1 MKNLNKLSV
10 ALMLALGTTFGMT
23 SCGDAAIEES
33 ATELTPAIEEVDAEE
48 VDAEEVVVEEVVVEE
63 TVAADDGAEWDE
75 YLDDYEEYMDD
86 YIELMK
92 NMKDDPSD
100 MSILTEYQSL
110 MEKGQEWSTKMSD
123 ASGDFGVEQLARMQE
138 IQAKMLKAM

>member
-33 ATELTPAIEEVDAEE
+33 ATELPPAVEEVAE
-48 VDAEEVVVEEVVVEE
+48 EEVVVEDVVVVEE